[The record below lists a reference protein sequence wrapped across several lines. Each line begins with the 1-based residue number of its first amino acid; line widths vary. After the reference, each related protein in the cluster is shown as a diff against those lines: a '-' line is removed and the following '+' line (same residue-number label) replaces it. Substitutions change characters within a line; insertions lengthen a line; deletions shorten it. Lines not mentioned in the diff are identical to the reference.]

1 MKSNFIDFMLTLF
14 NISIVMKKSRIHKA
28 IIMLSMILGIAL
40 MLTSCMSGGYGYNRP
55 YSYGYNYP
63 RPYRYSV
70 PYSYPNRRYGGNSY
84 GHHGRG
90 RRY

>member
-1 MKSNFIDFMLTLF
+1 
-14 NISIVMKKSRIHKA
+14 MKKSRIHKA
-28 IIMLSMILGIAL
+28 IIMLSMILGVVL

-55 YSYGYNYP
+55 YSYGYNSP

-70 PYSYPNRRYGGNSY
+70 PYAYPMPNHRNGGGY

>member
-1 MKSNFIDFMLTLF
+1 
-14 NISIVMKKSRIHKA
+14 MKKSRIHKA

-40 MLTSCMSGGYGYNRP
+40 MLISCGPTYVRSGYGYNRP

-70 PYSYPNRRYGGNSY
+70 PPPVVVVPRYSYPNRRNGSY